1 MVRKLGVNL
10 SRRLM
15 HVNSFSEIIMKES
28 VFNIKLMNK
37 PSSKDNI
44 VKNNMNG
51 SSFDDRVERVIK
63 I

>member
-1 MVRKLGVNL
+1 
-10 SRRLM
+10 M